1 MSKYLEQF
9 NKDIKKLVE
18 KLLLNFANVTNK
30 TQNYEDYVDSII
42 NYINE
47 HSLDYISRKND
58 VLNRFEGLKE
68 KLELNNQNE
77 KSQLLQNY
85 LNRLKTIYE
94 KKTPAQKDN
103 LYSYI
108 NLVIRLAYSPLK
120 TRVNI
125 EYLKEQFENRYLSNQ
140 YGGYDIN
147 KDYYDKVNQI
157 EPANTVEIPE
167 VDYNEKTPSI
177 SEDEEVEEENEK
189 SKNDISESKYDDKNI
204 IMESENKNDNIII
217 NNKKNDIIK
226 LDFTYE
232 GQLEKGLVNNILEYL
247 FKSKS
252 KLFADKDYFN
262 KMPKIYFNYMLAAN
276 TRLSD
281 NLITKY
287 EQVSSD
293 FILFRVLNLFIEEY
307 KSDDASN
314 TKENFMNQFFNINTI
329 DIPNNLLKDILS
341 DVYKRRKQISY
352 LRKIG
357 VNFEKAGI
365 QSLMSDKLVFLINQF
380 LNIHDNV
387 LTSFIKIFY
396 IQKGQIEKDYMDK
409 IFINDSF
416 KTNLNFLDSIIDYSN
431 YYIYNEIIVN
441 KNKFTLM
448 RFMNIYTEQFE
459 PIIKYFCLIL
469 NYLFKIITKIASSN
483 KNQNCIVNKYIIDT
497 LYYYSKSERK
507 LYSEIFIHLMDAYIK
522 LIYEFILNG
531 NLIDI
536 NDEFFIDNVNLK
548 FSNDSQKIKSIFFF
562 DQNYIINDWVNCFK
576 IRSFSFDGKEMACVP
591 IPFMIDDLHF
601 KILETGK
608 TTFLLKNVK
617 VIDFYSELNRDVLN
631 EREFNFVDKNTVSK
645 KMETDDIIKK
655 KYINDLEE
663 ISNNLKIEKNNLVL
677 TNHEINEFK
686 FSRKGAPVPEFITD
700 FQNGNLQNINKIIND
715 DEIDFNDF
723 GCFNED
729 IIDINNQQKQL
740 KKEKAKDNL
749 ISLTIPEKNDSN
761 KEMKNIYKLTI
772 DNILSNTKEE
782 VNKISP
788 DSNIHNI
795 DMVLHYLYINHIL
808 KINRVINAKFI
819 DILISRTNI
828 MKNFNLLFNICL
840 FNAGFSMNNFIIE
853 LNNYIYRKSENEN
866 MLNIHNNFFLE
877 NILYELASSPMS
889 DLSPFKDEIYK
900 NIKISFVD
908 SIKSYLIISSEDI
921 LILKYKSELPA
932 SIFYND
938 KVMILYNRIF
948 NYLVKIKRSFAL
960 IRNINLDKQLKKA
973 ENISENKKIKLLVL
987 YLIEYRSLILNFA
1000 NNLELYLF
1008 HFVVEPFIIKFKGK
1022 IDEVNSIDQFIY
1034 HHNKFLKDIA
1044 FFFGLSNQNYLND
1057 LYDILNLIIGFPILM
1072 DRFFMLDLDDIE
1084 DEEKQKL
1091 YIDIFNNTENFK
1103 AKIDN
1108 INKHLNQMKE
1118 KLLNP

>member
-47 HSLDYISRKND
+47 HSLDYVSRKND

-247 FKSKS
+247 YKSKS

-663 ISNNLKIEKNNLVL
+663 ISNNLKIEKNNLVI
-677 TNHEINEFK
+677 TNHEINEYK
-686 FSRKGAPVPEFITD
+686 FSRNGAPVPEFITD
-700 FQNGNLQNINKIIND
+700 FQNGNLKNINKIIND

-729 IIDINNQQKQL
+729 LIDINAKQKPL
-740 KKEKAKDNL
+740 EKEKAKDNL

-761 KEMKNIYKLTI
+761 KEMKNIYKMTI
-772 DNILSNTKEE
+772 DNILSNSKEE

-1008 HFVVEPFIIKFKGK
+1008 HFVVEPFIIKFKQK

>member
-9 NKDIKKLVE
+9 NNEIKILVG
-18 KLLLNFANVTNK
+18 KLLANFANITNK

-189 SKNDISESKYDDKNI
+189 SKNDISESKYDKNI

-247 FKSKS
+247 YKSKS

-416 KTNLNFLDSIIDYSN
+416 RTNLNFLDSIIDYSN
-431 YYIYNEIIVN
+431 YYIYNEFIVN

-448 RFMNIYTEQFE
+448 RFMNIYSEQFE

-469 NYLFKIITKIASSN
+469 NYLFKVITKSSSLN

-507 LYSEIFIHLMDAYIK
+507 LYSEIFIHLLDAYIK

-663 ISNNLKIEKNNLVL
+663 ISNNLNIEKNNLVI
-677 TNHEINEFK
+677 TNHEINEYK
-686 FSRKGAPVPEFITD
+686 FSRNGAPVPEFITD
-700 FQNGNLQNINKIIND
+700 FQNGNLKNINKIIND

-729 IIDINNQQKQL
+729 LIDINAKQKPL
-740 KKEKAKDNL
+740 EKEKAKDNL

-761 KEMKNIYKLTI
+761 KEMKNIYKMTI
-772 DNILSNTKEE
+772 DNILSNSKEE

-1008 HFVVEPFIIKFKGK
+1008 HFVVEPFIIKFKQK

>member
-9 NKDIKKLVE
+9 NKDIKKLVG

-204 IMESENKNDNIII
+204 IMESENKKDNIII

-247 FKSKS
+247 YKSKS

-663 ISNNLKIEKNNLVL
+663 ISNNLKIEKNNLVI
-677 TNHEINEFK
+677 TNHEINEYK
-686 FSRKGAPVPEFITD
+686 FSRNGAPVPEFITD
-700 FQNGNLQNINKIIND
+700 FQNGNLKNINKIIND

-729 IIDINNQQKQL
+729 LIDINAKQKPL
-740 KKEKAKDNL
+740 EKEMAKDNL
-749 ISLTIPEKNDSN
+749 ITLTIPEKNESN
-761 KEMKNIYKLTI
+761 KEMKNIYKMTI
-772 DNILSNTKEE
+772 DNILSNSKEE

-1008 HFVVEPFIIKFKGK
+1008 HFVVEPFIIKFKQK

>member
-247 FKSKS
+247 YKSKS

-663 ISNNLKIEKNNLVL
+663 ISNNLKIEKNNLVI
-677 TNHEINEFK
+677 TNHEINEYK
-686 FSRKGAPVPEFITD
+686 FSRNGAPVPEFIAD
-700 FQNGNLQNINKIIND
+700 FQNGNLKNINKIIND

-729 IIDINNQQKQL
+729 LIDINAKQKPL
-740 KKEKAKDNL
+740 EKEMAKDNL
-749 ISLTIPEKNDSN
+749 IALTIPEKNESN
-761 KEMKNIYKLTI
+761 KEMKNIYKMTI
-772 DNILSNTKEE
+772 DNILSNSKEE

-819 DILISRTNI
+819 DILISKTNI

-1008 HFVVEPFIIKFKGK
+1008 HFVVEPFIIKFQQK

>member
-247 FKSKS
+247 YKSKS

-507 LYSEIFIHLMDAYIK
+507 LYSEIFIHLLDAYIK

-663 ISNNLKIEKNNLVL
+663 ISNNLKIEKNNLVI
-677 TNHEINEFK
+677 TNHEINEYK
-686 FSRKGAPVPEFITD
+686 FSRNGAPVPEFITD
-700 FQNGNLQNINKIIND
+700 FQNGNLKNINKIIND

-729 IIDINNQQKQL
+729 LIDINAKQKPL
-740 KKEKAKDNL
+740 EKEKAKDNL
-749 ISLTIPEKNDSN
+749 ISLTIPEKNNSN
-761 KEMKNIYKLTI
+761 KEMKNIYKMTI
-772 DNILSNTKEE
+772 DNILSNSKEE

-877 NILYELASSPMS
+877 NILYELASSPIS

-1008 HFVVEPFIIKFKGK
+1008 HFVVEPFIIKFKQK

>member
-247 FKSKS
+247 YKSKS

-416 KTNLNFLDSIIDYSN
+416 RTNLNFLDSIIDYSN

-663 ISNNLKIEKNNLVL
+663 ISNNLKIEKNNLVI
-677 TNHEINEFK
+677 TNHEINEYK
-686 FSRKGAPVPEFITD
+686 FSRNGAPVPEFITD
-700 FQNGNLQNINKIIND
+700 FQNGNLKNINKIIND

-729 IIDINNQQKQL
+729 LIDINAKQKPL
-740 KKEKAKDNL
+740 EKEKAKDNL

-761 KEMKNIYKLTI
+761 KEMKNIYKMTI
-772 DNILSNTKEE
+772 DNILSNSKEE

>member
-247 FKSKS
+247 YKSKS

-416 KTNLNFLDSIIDYSN
+416 RTNLNFLDSIIDYSN

-507 LYSEIFIHLMDAYIK
+507 LYSEIFIHLLDAYIK

-663 ISNNLKIEKNNLVL
+663 ISNNLKIEKNNLVI
-677 TNHEINEFK
+677 TNHEINEYK
-686 FSRKGAPVPEFITD
+686 FSRNGAPVPEFIAD
-700 FQNGNLQNINKIIND
+700 FQNGNLKNINKIIND

-729 IIDINNQQKQL
+729 LIDINAKQKPL
-740 KKEKAKDNL
+740 EKEMAKDNL
-749 ISLTIPEKNDSN
+749 ITLTIPEKNESN
-761 KEMKNIYKLTI
+761 KEMKNIYKMTI
-772 DNILSNTKEE
+772 DNILSNSKEE

-1008 HFVVEPFIIKFKGK
+1008 HFVVEPFIIKFKQK

>member
-47 HSLDYISRKND
+47 HSLDYVSRKND

-247 FKSKS
+247 YKSKS

-663 ISNNLKIEKNNLVL
+663 ISNNLKIEKNNLVI
-677 TNHEINEFK
+677 TNHEINEYK
-686 FSRKGAPVPEFITD
+686 FSRNGAPVPEFIAD
-700 FQNGNLQNINKIIND
+700 FQNGNLKNINKIIND

-729 IIDINNQQKQL
+729 LIDINAKQKPL
-740 KKEKAKDNL
+740 EKEMAKDNL
-749 ISLTIPEKNDSN
+749 ITLTIPEKNESN
-761 KEMKNIYKLTI
+761 KEMKNIYKMTI
-772 DNILSNTKEE
+772 DNILSNSKEE

-1008 HFVVEPFIIKFKGK
+1008 HFVVEPFIIKFKQK

>member
-9 NKDIKKLVE
+9 NKDIKKLVG

-94 KKTPAQKDN
+94 KKTPVQKDN

-247 FKSKS
+247 YKSKS

-441 KNKFTLM
+441 
-448 RFMNIYTEQFE
+448 IYTEQFE

-507 LYSEIFIHLMDAYIK
+507 LYSEIFIHLLDAYIK

-663 ISNNLKIEKNNLVL
+663 ISNNLKIEKNNLVI
-677 TNHEINEFK
+677 TNHEINEYK
-686 FSRKGAPVPEFITD
+686 FSRNGAPVPEFITD
-700 FQNGNLQNINKIIND
+700 FQNGNLKNINKIIND

-729 IIDINNQQKQL
+729 LIDINAKQKPL
-740 KKEKAKDNL
+740 EKEKAKDNL

-761 KEMKNIYKLTI
+761 KEMKNIYKMTI
-772 DNILSNTKEE
+772 DNILSNSKEE

-1008 HFVVEPFIIKFKGK
+1008 HFVVEPFIIKFKQK

>member
-94 KKTPAQKDN
+94 KKTPVQKDN

-247 FKSKS
+247 YKSKS

-631 EREFNFVDKNTVSK
+631 EREFNFVDKNIVSK

-663 ISNNLKIEKNNLVL
+663 ISNNLKIEKNNLVI
-677 TNHEINEFK
+677 TNHEINEYK
-686 FSRKGAPVPEFITD
+686 FSRNGAPVPEFITD
-700 FQNGNLQNINKIIND
+700 FQNGNLKNINKIIND

-729 IIDINNQQKQL
+729 LIDINAKQKPL
-740 KKEKAKDNL
+740 EKEMAKDNL
-749 ISLTIPEKNDSN
+749 ITLTIPEKNESN
-761 KEMKNIYKLTI
+761 KEMKNIYKMTI
-772 DNILSNTKEE
+772 DNILSNSKEE

-828 MKNFNLLFNICL
+828 LKNFNLLFNICL

-1008 HFVVEPFIIKFKGK
+1008 HFVVEPFIIKFKQK

-1103 AKIDN
+1103 AKIEN

>member
-9 NKDIKKLVE
+9 NKDIKNLVE

-30 TQNYEDYVDSII
+30 TQNFEDYVDSII

-94 KKTPAQKDN
+94 KKTQAQKDN

-247 FKSKS
+247 YKSKS

-314 TKENFMNQFFNINTI
+314 TKENFMNQFFNINTF

-663 ISNNLKIEKNNLVL
+663 ISNNLKIEKNNLVI
-677 TNHEINEFK
+677 TNHEINEYK
-686 FSRKGAPVPEFITD
+686 FSRNGAPVPEFIAD
-700 FQNGNLQNINKIIND
+700 FQNGNLKNINKIIND

-729 IIDINNQQKQL
+729 LIDINAKQKPL
-740 KKEKAKDNL
+740 EKEMAKDNL
-749 ISLTIPEKNDSN
+749 ITLTIPEKNESN
-761 KEMKNIYKLTI
+761 KETKNIYKMTI
-772 DNILSNTKEE
+772 DNILSNSKEE

-828 MKNFNLLFNICL
+828 LKNFNLLFNICL

-1008 HFVVEPFIIKFKGK
+1008 HFVVEPFIIKFKQK

>member
-247 FKSKS
+247 YKSKS

-469 NYLFKIITKIASSN
+469 NYLFKIITKIASTN

-631 EREFNFVDKNTVSK
+631 EREFNFVDKNIVSK

-663 ISNNLKIEKNNLVL
+663 ISNNLKIEKNNLVI
-677 TNHEINEFK
+677 TNHEINEYK
-686 FSRKGAPVPEFITD
+686 FSRNGAPVPEFIAD
-700 FQNGNLQNINKIIND
+700 FQNGNLKNINKIIND

-729 IIDINNQQKQL
+729 LIDINAKQKPL
-740 KKEKAKDNL
+740 EKEMAKDNL
-749 ISLTIPEKNDSN
+749 ITLTIPEKNESN
-761 KEMKNIYKLTI
+761 KEMKNIYKMTI
-772 DNILSNTKEE
+772 DNILSNSKEE

-828 MKNFNLLFNICL
+828 LKNFNLLFNICL

-1008 HFVVEPFIIKFKGK
+1008 HFVVEPFIIKFKQK

>member
-1 MSKYLEQF
+1 MSKYLEKF

-30 TQNYEDYVDSII
+30 TQNYEEYVDSII

-47 HSLDYISRKND
+47 HSLDYVSRKND

-94 KKTPAQKDN
+94 KKTPVQKDN
-103 LYSYI
+103 LYSYLD
-108 NLVIRLAYSPLK
+108 LVIRLAYSPLK

-125 EYLKEQFENRYLSNQ
+125 EYLREQFENRYLSNQ

-177 SEDEEVEEENEK
+177 SEDEEVEEEIEK
-189 SKNDISESKYDDKNI
+189 SKNDINESKSDKNI
-204 IMESENKNDNIII
+204 DIESENINDNNINI

-232 GQLEKGLVNNILEYL
+232 GQLEKGLVNNLLEYL
-247 FKSKS
+247 YKSKS
-252 KLFADKDYFN
+252 KLFVDKDYFN

-314 TKENFMNQFFNINTI
+314 TKENFINHFFNIKTT

-352 LRKIG
+352 LRKIR

-365 QSLMSDKLVFLINQF
+365 QSLMSDKLVFLINKF
-380 LNIHDNV
+380 LNIHDSV

-416 KTNLNFLDSIIDYSN
+416 RTNLNFLDSIIDYSN

-459 PIIKYFCLIL
+459 PIIKYFCSIM

-483 KNQNCIVNKYIIDT
+483 KNQNYILNKYIIDT

-576 IRSFSFDGKEMACVP
+576 IRSFSFDEKEMACVP

-631 EREFNFVDKNTVSK
+631 EREFNFVDKNIVSK
-645 KMETDDIIKK
+645 KTETDDIIKK
-655 KYINDLEE
+655 KYINDLED
-663 ISNNLKIEKNNLVL
+663 ISNNLKIEKNNLVI
-677 TNHEINEFK
+677 TNHEINEYE
-686 FSRKGAPVPEFITD
+686 FSRKGAPVPEFIID
-700 FQNGNLQNINKIIND
+700 FQNGNLKNINKIIND

-729 IIDINNQQKQL
+729 LIDINTKQKPL
-740 KKEKAKDNL
+740 EKEKAKDNL

-761 KEMKNIYKLTI
+761 KEMKNIYKMTI
-772 DNILSNTKEE
+772 DNILSNSKEK

-828 MKNFNLLFNICL
+828 IKNFNLLFNICL
-840 FNAGFSMNNFIIE
+840 FNAGFCMNNFIIE

-866 MLNIHNNFFLE
+866 LLNIHNNFFLE

-932 SIFYND
+932 SIFFND
-938 KVMILYNRIF
+938 KAMLLYNRIF

-987 YLIEYRSLILNFA
+987 YLIEYRSLILNIA

-1008 HFVVEPFIIKFKGK
+1008 HFVIEPFIIKFKEK
-1022 IDEVNSIDQFIY
+1022 INEVNSIDQFIN

-1044 FFFGLSNQNYLND
+1044 FFFGLSNQSYLSN

-1103 AKIDN
+1103 AKIEN

>member
-247 FKSKS
+247 YKSKS

-663 ISNNLKIEKNNLVL
+663 ISNNLKIEKNNLVI
-677 TNHEINEFK
+677 TNQEINEYK
-686 FSRKGAPVPEFITD
+686 FSRNGAPVPEFITD
-700 FQNGNLQNINKIIND
+700 FQNGNLKNINKIIND

-729 IIDINNQQKQL
+729 LIDINAKQKPL
-740 KKEKAKDNL
+740 EKEKAKDNL

-761 KEMKNIYKLTI
+761 KEMKNIYKMTI
-772 DNILSNTKEE
+772 DNILSNSKEE

-1008 HFVVEPFIIKFKGK
+1008 HFVVEPFIIKFKQK

>member
-247 FKSKS
+247 YKSKS

-548 FSNDSQKIKSIFFF
+548 FSKDSQNIKSIFFF

-663 ISNNLKIEKNNLVL
+663 ISNNLKIEKNNLVI
-677 TNHEINEFK
+677 TNQEINEYK
-686 FSRKGAPVPEFITD
+686 FSRNGAPVPEFIAD
-700 FQNGNLQNINKIIND
+700 FQNGNLKNINKIIND

-729 IIDINNQQKQL
+729 LIDINAKQKPL
-740 KKEKAKDNL
+740 EKEKAKDNL

-761 KEMKNIYKLTI
+761 KEMKNIYKMTI
-772 DNILSNTKEE
+772 DNILSNSKEE

-1008 HFVVEPFIIKFKGK
+1008 HFVVEPFIIKFKQK

>member
-247 FKSKS
+247 YKSKS

-663 ISNNLKIEKNNLVL
+663 ISNNLKIEKNNLVI
-677 TNHEINEFK
+677 TNHEINEYK
-686 FSRKGAPVPEFITD
+686 FSRNGAPVPEFITD
-700 FQNGNLQNINKIIND
+700 FQNGNLKNINKIIND

-729 IIDINNQQKQL
+729 LIDINAKQKPL
-740 KKEKAKDNL
+740 EKEKAKDNL

-761 KEMKNIYKLTI
+761 KEMKNIYKMTI
-772 DNILSNTKEE
+772 DNILSNSKEE

-1008 HFVVEPFIIKFKGK
+1008 HFVVEPFIIKFKQK